1 MNLLL
6 TIKNSENKLGVTTF
20 IQEKATR
27 LNKYFSN
34 KINVSWKNFTEN
46 GLHFSEVKISGFAG
60 PDIKT
65 KVNSRNQYESISL
78 AVNKLEKQI
87 QKRQALQKSK
97 FSNELKER
105 IHTNQLD

>member
-6 TIKNSENKLGVTTF
+6 TIKNSENKLGVKKF

-34 KINVSWKNFTEN
+34 KINISWKNFTEN

-60 PDIKT
+60 SDIKT
-65 KVNSRNQYESISL
+65 KVNSRNEYESISL
-78 AVNKLEKQI
+78 AVLKLEKQL
-87 QKRQALQKSK
+87 QKRQALQKGR
-97 FSNELKER
+97 FTNELKER
-105 IHTNQLD
+105 IHLEN